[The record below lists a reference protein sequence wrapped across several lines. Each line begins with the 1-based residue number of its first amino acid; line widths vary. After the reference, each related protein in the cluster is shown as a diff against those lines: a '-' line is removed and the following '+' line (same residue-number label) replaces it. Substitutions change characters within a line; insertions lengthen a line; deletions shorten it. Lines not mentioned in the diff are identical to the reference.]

1 MKNHK
6 FKVTEFES
14 GNAIKWECDSFM
26 IELYYLENYGGY
38 CYGATD
44 KIINTDLS
52 KPDKFFKTYGDA
64 VRWCNQFDY

>member
-1 MKNHK
+1 
-6 FKVTEFES
+6 
-14 GNAIKWECDSFM
+14 M